1 MTPSLTLPAPAFT
14 EATSWECWR
23 QMQQVSLTIHGPDHP
38 SAITVDT
45 NYMDG
50 GQGEPMLFLHG
61 FDSSV
66 LEFRRL
72 LPLIKKDFRAIA
84 IDLLGFGFTT
94 RSKILLPTP
103 ANIKIHLDHFWQTI
117 IQEPITLV
125 GVSMGGAVALD
136 FCLSFPE
143 RVKKLVLIDSAGLA
157 KQPFASRLMF
167 PPLDRWLTNFL
178 ASPQVRQS
186 IGQTAYYNRS
196 LASEDARLCAAAH
209 LTCPGWS
216 EGLIA
221 FSKSGGYGS
230 FAEQL
235 GQITLPSLI
244 IWGKQDKILGV
255 RAAERFQNLLPQ
267 SQLIWLDACGHVPH
281 LEQPEATAA
290 ALRQFC
296 L

>member
-1 MTPSLTLPAPAFT
+1 MTSSVALPLPAFT
-14 EATSWECWR
+14 EATSLECWR
-23 QMQQVSLTIHGPDHP
+23 QMQHISLSIPLADHP
-38 SAITVDT
+38 NPVTVAT
-45 NYMDG
+45 NYVDQ

-72 LPLIKKDFRAIA
+72 LPLLHQDFRAIA
-84 IDLLGFGFTT
+84 VDLLGFGFTA
-94 RSKILLPTP
+94 RSTTLPPTP
-103 ANIKIHLDHFWQTI
+103 ANIKIHLDHFWQTV

-143 RVKKLVLIDSAGLA
+143 KVKKLVLIDSAGLTS
-157 KQPFASRLMF
+157 QPFASRLMF
-167 PPLDRWLTNFL
+167 SPVDRWLTKFL
-178 ASPQVRQS
+178 ANAKVRQS
-186 IGQTAYYNRS
+186 IGQAAYYDRS
-196 LASEDARLCAAAH
+196 LANEDARRCAAAH
-209 LTCPGWS
+209 LICPGWS

-221 FSKSGGYGS
+221 FTKSGGYGS
-230 FAEQL
+230 FAEKL
-235 GQITLPSLI
+235 GQITLPSLV

-255 RAAERFQNLLPQ
+255 RAAEQFQSLLPQ

-281 LEQPEATAA
+281 LEQPQPTAV